1 VREDKRQ
8 KTEGKGQKFGTF
20 LIIFAF
26 CLLPT
31 VCFLY
36 ATSRSVTRIDSPRSE
51 NGKHGGR
58 LVISKSAGPRTFNRI
73 LSFDD
78 QTNTVSACLMG
89 HLIRINRQTQQPE
102 AELARLWKISPD
114 GKTLTFHLR
123 REVKFSDGTPFT
135 ADDVIFTFQVINDP
149 KIKSSLTDLF
159 NIEGQR
165 VKVEKLDSHT
175 IRFNFPIAYAAAV
188 RLFDGIPILAR
199 HILEPAYRDGKFEQ
213 AWTISTPPERIVGL
227 GPFKLKA
234 YVPGQ
239 RVTLIRNE
247 QYWKTDAEGKR
258 FPYLDEVVFNIDPD
272 RNTQLLKFQHGKTD
286 LLSPINAEDAPSL
299 AELEREGRIKVFN
312 LGPSLIR
319 ETLWFNLN
327 DGKQANGQA
336 YVDPSKLGWFQEV
349 KFRQAISHAIDRTAV
364 VNLVFAGK
372 ADPQWAFLSAGDQLW
387 FNPEIK
393 SYPYDINRARNLLAE
408 AGFRFQAEKKQ
419 LLDRQGRP
427 VSFTLITNAGNA
439 LRQKMGALIQ
449 EDLARL
455 GIKVNLVFIES
466 RALLK
471 RINQSFDYEA
481 CLLAIASGDV
491 EPSSHLNILLSRGAN
506 HWWNPSQSRPATDWE
521 AKIDKLMTRQI
532 GLLNLPARKK
542 IFDEAQMILAE
553 QQPFIF
559 LASRH
564 LIVAAKS
571 DIGNLKPALL
581 PDYVLWNSE
590 ELFWKRQAL
599 NARSPNHLQ

>member
-1 VREDKRQ
+1 
-8 KTEGKGQKFGTF
+8 
-20 LIIFAF
+20 
-26 CLLPT
+26 
-31 VCFLY
+31 
-36 ATSRSVTRIDSPRSE
+36 
-51 NGKHGGR
+51 
-58 LVISKSAGPRTFNRI
+58 
-73 LSFDD
+73 
-78 QTNTVSACLMG
+78 
-89 HLIRINRQTQQPE
+89 
-102 AELARLWKISPD
+102 
-114 GKTLTFHLR
+114 
-123 REVKFSDGTPFT
+123 
-135 ADDVIFTFQVINDP
+135 
-149 KIKSSLTDLF
+149 
-159 NIEGQR
+159 
-165 VKVEKLDSHT
+165 
-175 IRFNFPIAYAAAV
+175 
-188 RLFDGIPILAR
+188 
-199 HILEPAYRDGKFEQ
+199 
-213 AWTISTPPERIVGL
+213 
-227 GPFKLKA
+227 
-234 YVPGQ
+234 
-239 RVTLIRNE
+239 
-247 QYWKTDAEGKR
+247 
-258 FPYLDEVVFNIDPD
+258 
-272 RNTQLLKFQHGKTD
+272 
-286 LLSPINAEDAPSL
+286 
-299 AELEREGRIKVFN
+299 
-312 LGPSLIR
+312 
-319 ETLWFNLN
+319 
-327 DGKQANGQA
+327 
-336 YVDPSKLGWFQEV
+336 
-349 KFRQAISHAIDRTAV
+349 